1 MATTLS
7 YTVSDFIPFTVIKSA
22 DVNSRFN
29 DIKNRLN
36 WAGGSDANTGLGDD
50 NIQSNTASGGGLTRA
65 TKLKLGT
72 ADHVLINDGTGAM
85 SSEATLNTTRGG
97 LGFSP
102 TISAA
107 NAGKAVVVNDA
118 GSALSLGSPI
128 QSAITESLS
137 GDVTTLTAAEAITI
151 RDAVC
156 IALAKDASNNNI
168 YKIFKS
174 DSDSSFDRKTNFLGI
189 AIAAASVTAHNLT
202 WTNSAALVA
211 SNVIT
216 WSING
221 RTYSQSFSVD
231 NDTTLAAIAAQI
243 AGDADVLSAS
253 VVNAG
258 SNDRVINIVG
268 EGGLQVNI
276 TSATVTGGASQAT
289 IAIATTQSPSGD
301 NVLVRTYGP
310 VTGFT
315 GLTIT
320 NSYYVSTTA
329 GALTDAPTDTSPVFV
344 GQALSDS
351 VLFVNRLTTSNQP
364 QFSISTLF
372 IRAYGSSAGETMASA
387 LQDSEHFNFISW
399 ITGTSDT
406 GGARSR
412 VHVGAGSF
420 NGSLYIVDG
429 ANTSGNA
436 TTTARTYNKTSWSAG
451 TTRGTPKCNQQVAS
465 MSGKLYFGRGSTG
478 TDRTST
484 TQVLESWNGST
495 WSTEGGVT
503 FALGTVN
510 AGCFQQGSLVYFS
523 GGTDSAGNQRD
534 ENYSYDGSS
543 IATSTAMPVISFSFG
558 SSKSAGSKGICGG
571 GTSGNSTREWNGA
584 SWSAAIA
591 FGYTAGAT
599 GGSNVGAAS
608 GYNSSNSKSYFN
620 GGTSAS
626 TTAITTTNILTSST
640 WATGTSSSTARSGG
654 QGDVF

>member
-1 MATTLS
+1 MATTLT
-7 YTVSDFIPFTVIKSA
+7 YTVSDFIPFTKILSS

-36 WAGGSDANTGLGDD
+36 WAGGSDATTGLGDD
-50 NIQSNTASGGGLTRA
+50 NIQSNTASGGGLTRS
-65 TKLKLGT
+65 TKLKAGT
-72 ADHVLINDGTGAM
+72 ANYAVYNDADGKLT
-85 SSEATLNTTRGG
+85 EAASLPTTAGG
-97 LGFSP
+97 LGFIP
-102 TISAA
+102 TINST
-107 NAGKAVVVNDA
+107 NAGKAVVINSG
-118 GSALSLGSPI
+118 GSAFELGSPN
-128 QSAITESLS
+128 QPTLTESLA
-137 GDVTTLTAAEAITI
+137 GDVSTLVAGESISVL
-151 RDAVC
+151 DAVC

-168 YKIFKS
+168 YKIFKC

-189 AIAAASVTAHNLT
+189 AIADASVTAHNLT
-202 WTNSAALVA
+202 WTNSAALVTG
-211 SNVIT
+211 NIIT
-216 WSING
+216 WSINE

-243 AGDADVLSAS
+243 ASDPDVLSAS

-258 SNDRVINIVG
+258 TDDRVINIVG
-268 EGGLQVNI
+268 EGSLQINI

-289 IAIATTQSPSGD
+289 VTIATTQAPSGD

-310 VTGFT
+310 VTGFS
-315 GLTIT
+315 GLSVTS
-320 NSYYVSTTA
+320 SYYISTTA
-329 GALTDAPTDTSPVFV
+329 GALTDAPTDTNPVFV
-344 GQALSDS
+344 GQALSSS
-351 VLFVNRLTTSNQP
+351 VIFVNRLTTSNQP

-372 IRAYGSSAGETMASA
+372 IRAYGSTAGETMSSA
-387 LQDSEHFNFISW
+387 VQDSEHFNFTSW
-399 ITGTSDT
+399 STGATDT
-406 GGARSR
+406 GGARCR
-412 VHVGAGSF
+412 LHIGAGSF
-420 NGSLYIVDG
+420 NGSLHIIDG

-451 TTRGTPKCNQQVAS
+451 TTRGTPKCNQQVS
-465 MSGKLYFGRGSTG
+465 TMSGKMYFGRGSTG

-571 GTSGNSTREWNGA
+571 GTSGNSTREWNGS
-584 SWSAAIA
+584 SWSSAIA

-626 TTAITTTNILTSST
+626 TTAIATTNILTSST
-640 WATGTSSSTARSGG
+640 WATGTSSNTARSGG
-654 QGDVF
+654 EGDIF